1 MLWLAFVSFRA
12 DKCFIYLFCFFFC
25 SFDSLLY
32 DSFCL
37 TLRKYCIELSYV
49 TLLEWFKVKF
59 DLFAESLSVFELFVD
74 QDFLLLH
81 NFLKYIIKSD
91 AS

>member
-1 MLWLAFVSFRA
+1 M
-12 DKCFIYLFCFFFC
+12 
-25 SFDSLLY
+25 
-32 DSFCL
+32 
-37 TLRKYCIELSYV
+37 SYV

-74 QDFLLLH
+74 HDFLLLH

-91 AS
+91 AL